1 MAQTP
6 PESDWTAESTATAKK
21 NKFPLIL
28 WIFAGCGCL
37 FLGLII
43 LGIVSAIVLPSF
55 LNQATK
61 AKQSEAKKHIRSIN
75 RMQQM
80 IYLEKGTFARSIEEL
95 NLGISLETENYR
107 YQIVTPQQI
116 PGVMA
121 KAEAKESGLRSY
133 TGVVFE
139 IEENGENL
147 TINAI
152 CGTDKPSTQPPEIV
166 VVPSRSEERLRCPA
180 GSSYLYSIE

>member
-6 PESDWTAESTATAKK
+6 PEGDWTAESTATAQK
-21 NKFPLIL
+21 NKLPLIL

-55 LNQATK
+55 LDQATK
-61 AKQSEAKKHIRSIN
+61 AKQSEAKKHIRSIT
-75 RMQQM
+75 RMQQS
-80 IYLEKGTFARSIEEL
+80 IYLEKSTFVRSIEEL
-95 NLGISLETENYR
+95 NLGILPETESYR
-107 YQIVTPQQI
+107 YQIVTSKQI

-121 KAEAKESGLRSY
+121 TAEAKESGLKSY

-139 IEENGENL
+139 IKKNGK
-147 TINAI
+147 TITMDGI
-152 CGTDKPSTQPPEIV
+152 CGTDQPSTQPPEIV
-166 VVPSRSEERLRCPA
+166 VVPSRSEERLRCPES
-180 GSSYLYSIE
+180 SSYLYY

>member
-6 PESDWTAESTATAKK
+6 PEGDWTAESTATAKK
-21 NKFPLIL
+21 NKLPLIL

-61 AKQSEAKKHIRSIN
+61 AKQAEAKKDIRSIN

-80 IYLEKGTFARSIEEL
+80 IYLETGTFARSIEEL
-95 NLGISLETENYR
+95 NLGISPETESYR

-121 KAEAKESGLRSY
+121 TAEAKESGLRSY

-139 IEENGENL
+139 IKENGENI

-152 CGTDKPSTQPPEIV
+152 CGTDQPSTQPPEIV